1 MSVSGDI
8 LRSWRDPRGVIRS
21 LLRHGVREDRALAF
35 LMGGCALAF
44 VAQWPRLVRQA
55 QLDDAV
61 PLGALM
67 GGALMGWLF
76 IAPLLLYGIA
86 GLVQAALW
94 LAGRRACGTA
104 VRLALFWALL
114 ASAPLWLLH
123 GLMRGI
129 VGTGALT
136 AVVGFGV
143 LGAFLLLWGVLM
155 REAMLEAPAT
165 SA

>member
-1 MSVSGDI
+1 MRAM
-8 LRSWRDPRGVIRS
+8 LRDGP
-21 LLRHGVREDRALAF
+21 REDRALAV
-35 LMGGCALAF
+35 LMAACLLVF
-44 VAQWPRLVRQA
+44 VAQWPALARA
-55 QLDDAV
+55 AHLDPSV
-61 PLGALM
+61 PLAARI